1 MTQNQLQQVIG
12 NVSRSEGGPSGNIEL
27 SIVPNHPSSKFEGS
41 PPILIEEGSKRL
53 VLVRKLDKEGSEG
66 ETGIVV
72 GIQCRRLYDS
82 NEPSI
87 IIPVRIIV
95 TDANDHV
102 PQFISAPYMSNISEV
117 TLVGSPIIASGTI
130 RAVDDDQQGPF
141 STVEYYVEPGPFSH
155 MAKFESP
162 FDGNLLLTSPLDF
175 ETLPKFWV
183 TIRAQDQGEPPSF
196 TTTTVTV
203 NVLDA
208 DDQNPRFLDDKYT
221 ATLPERAGEKLVVN
235 PRNIRAIDP
244 DVNINAPVQL
254 SFSSSSDSSREYS
267 YFSIDYRSGEVIL
280 KKSLPPSISLP
291 LTLVVKATQ
300 VDNRDRYALTTL
312 TINSRKSPQKAGV
325 RFLQSNYTV
334 SLLEN
339 TPAGHIALTVQT
351 TRLDHPSQPGNSFQI
366 LDDEESHFSIKPSGE
381 IVVKKPLDYE
391 QRKWYSFRVMVSD
404 GKESDVARVNV
415 TIYNVNDHDPQFSQN
430 HYNFFVS
437 DSLLKTKSAIGEIK
451 AVDAD
456 SSDNVTLTI
465 RGPFAQM
472 FSINN
477 DGSIYVESIDNLNTS
492 QCHLIIVATDSGDPP
507 RSSSVPVTVQF
518 SSALLKS
525 YGRSLEEVDNGIEV
539 AIGGAGRAFSP
550 GGGPSTGN
558 GGVPGIGTTGGR
570 GKEVDVNMLL
580 SATGSPAL
588 ILVIVLGILLATLFI
603 IIISLTVHVLKQRKY
618 PESSGSTSS
627 TGSSGS
633 ASPTDPY
640 QQYYQTSRRP
650 SLTTNST
657 KNRIVPIPE
666 QGSFSPSI
674 VPGLGN
680 RGVENPIFN
689 LNTSAA
695 TSNLNSRY
703 FNTSITGGLRG
714 SGVGSEPESGIAS
727 DSSDNP
733 RNVAD
738 DPNDELVDIR
748 RSQDSSSPPPP
759 PSCVTASSSTTNGSI
774 GSRVNVVK
782 WPQGSIP
789 RRVKKLT
796 WEDELGPG
804 SQTSSPSSSSS
815 PIRSHKEPGRTV
827 TQSSGTNN
835 NLINPSGSGGP
846 FTSSV
851 AIKTTS
857 FGDNNS
863 QSGLPTVSSSSPTP
877 GRDSSEAMTSL
888 RRTIHHQNS
897 GLPDLTVYF

>member
-1 MTQNQLQQVIG
+1 M
-12 NVSRSEGGPSGNIEL
+12 
-27 SIVPNHPSSKFEGS
+27 
-41 PPILIEEGSKRL
+41 IEEGSKRL

-72 GIQCRRLYDS
+72 GIQCRRIHDS

-102 PQFISAPYMSNISEV
+102 PQFLSAPYMSNISEV
-117 TLVGSPIIASGTI
+117 TLVGSPIIPPGTI
-130 RAVDDDQQGPF
+130 RAVDEDQQGPF
-141 STVEYYVEPGPFSH
+141 STIEYYVEPGPFSH

-175 ETLPKFWV
+175 ETLPKFWI

-196 TTTTVTV
+196 TTTTVTI

-221 ATLPERAGEKLVVN
+221 ATLPERAGEKLLVN

-280 KKSLPPSISLP
+280 KKTLPPSITLP

-312 TINSRKSPQKAGV
+312 TINSRKSPQMAGV

-339 TPAGHIALTVQT
+339 TPPGHIALTVQT
-351 TRLDHPSQPGNSFQI
+351 TRHDHPNQPGNSFQI

-430 HYNFFVS
+430 HYTFFVS
-437 DSLLKTKSAIGEIK
+437 DSLLKTKSSIGEIK

-465 RGPFAQM
+465 RGPFASM

-477 DGSIYVESIDNLNTS
+477 QGNIFVESIENLNTS

-518 SSALLKS
+518 SSALFKS
-525 YGRSLEEVDNGIEV
+525 YNQGGGGRNLEFEVGDNE
-539 AIGGAGRAFSP
+539 IGATGRAFTP
-550 GGGPSTGN
+550 GGGSTGN
-558 GGVPGIGTTGGR
+558 HGGGMIGGG

-618 PESSGSTSS
+618 PGSSGSTSS

-640 QQYYQTSRRP
+640 QQYYQTSRRT
-650 SLTTNST
+650 SLTSNST

-666 QGSFSPSI
+666 GGSFSPSSPSI
-674 VPGLGN
+674 VPGGLGN

-689 LNTSAA
+689 LNHTTSAV

-703 FNTSITGGLRG
+703 FNTSLTGGTNLRS
-714 SGVGSEPESGIAS
+714 SGGSEPESGIAS
-727 DSSDNP
+727 DSSDHK
-733 RNVAD
+733 NVVNNGDDD

-748 RSQDSSSPPPP
+748 RSQDSESPPPP
-759 PSCVTASSSTTNGSI
+759 PSCVTASSNGNTVTSSSNNGGLGSGL

-796 WEDELGPG
+796 WEDELGSS
-804 SQTSSPSSSSS
+804 SQTSSPSQGRESS
-815 PIRSHKEPGRTV
+815 PRSHSHKDLTNGRI
-827 TQSSGTNN
+827 QSSVTNN
-835 NLINPSGSGGP
+835 NLINNTSSSGP

-851 AIKTTS
+851 AIKSTGHGMMT
-857 FGDNNS
+857 GDNNS
-863 QSGLPTVSSSSPTP
+863 QSGLPAVSSSSPTP
-877 GRDSSEAMTSL
+877 NREGTGETLTSL